1 MHKLIS
7 NKNQINIVIHN
18 EQPKRKVS
26 QRNHRKNDEIRSV
39 SSMVGYTQPFSNSSN
54 LNTENQHL
62 TNQLL
67 NKQIE
72 NGDNNQFVNTYG
84 KKLQLLE
91 NSMND
96 NKLRTDNIHENGQR
110 IFNDVYNRFNDYSDT
125 FKKHGSSHP
134 YGTYDDDISIED
146 LYTNPMHEKEQNN
159 LTPVIQ
165 SGRPSHNDEN
175 KFVESSLEP
184 IQQIAKG
191 KKYYLSTMNLSQL
204 RQEYQNGGGTDD
216 VSNINR
222 KQQLISKIK
231 ELKSKPKTKHIRI
244 KKKIST

>member
-18 EQPKRKVS
+18 EQPKKKTS
-26 QRNHRKNDEIRSV
+26 QRNHSKNNQV
-39 SSMVGYTQPFSNSSN
+39 SSMVGYTQPFSNLSN
-54 LNTENQHL
+54 LNTEAQHL

-72 NGDNNQFVNTYG
+72 NGNNNQFVNTFG

-91 NSMND
+91 NGMND
-96 NKLRTDNIHENGQR
+96 NKLRYDNINENGQR
-110 IFNDVYNRFNDYSDT
+110 IFNDIYNRFNDYSDT

-134 YGTYDDDISIED
+134 YGTYDNDITVED
-146 LYTNPMHEKEQNN
+146 INQ
-159 LTPVIQ
+159 Q
-165 SGRPSHNDEN
+165 
-175 KFVESSLEP
+175 EP
-184 IQQIAKG
+184 IPENILQIAKG

-204 RQEYQNGGGTDD
+204 RNEYKLSGGDDD
-216 VSNINR
+216 VSKIHR

-231 ELKSKPKTKHIRI
+231 ELKSRTKSNNRI
-244 KKKIST
+244 